1 MAMIN
6 VNRGATSLGAF
17 SEEDVRD
24 GLRTG
29 RFLPTDLGWREGM
42 AAWKP
47 LSQFPELGGVAPPA
61 VPPPQAGATSAV
73 TEMPMPR
80 SGLPWDERQMK
91 EIGRASCRERGEIMG
106 GGG

>member
-1 MAMIN
+1 MIN

-42 AAWKP
+42 A
-47 LSQFPELGGVAPPA
+47 V
-61 VPPPQAGATSAV
+61 
-73 TEMPMPR
+73 
-80 SGLPWDERQMK
+80 
-91 EIGRASCRERGEIMG
+91 
-106 GGG
+106 